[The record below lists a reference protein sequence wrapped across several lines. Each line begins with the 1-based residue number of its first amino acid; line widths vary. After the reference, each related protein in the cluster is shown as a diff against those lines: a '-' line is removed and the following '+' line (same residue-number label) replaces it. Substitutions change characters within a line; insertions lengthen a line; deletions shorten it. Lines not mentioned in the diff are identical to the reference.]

1 MSIVGLDDVD
11 IMVDQYG
18 QPAADKNGDFA
29 TISGDDC
36 WKQDLMLEAYTDE
49 GELFYEDAYG
59 AEAYGFGLPDFA
71 HMENDE
77 FAQTELS
84 QRIRGK
90 LAKRTYLDPA
100 KTTQNILFENGVYKN
115 RITVSKNN
123 GSDSYNMDISTDDVE
138 VEVET
143 E

>member
-1 MSIVGLDDVD
+1 MNIIGLDDTD
-11 IMVDQYG
+11 IMIDQDG
-18 QPAADKNGDFA
+18 QPVPDKNGDLS
-29 TISGDDC
+29 TVSGDEC
-36 WKQDLMLEAYTDE
+36 WKQDLRLEAHTDE
-49 GELFYEDAYG
+49 GELFYEDKYG
-59 AEAYGFGLPDFA
+59 NEAYGFGLPDFA

-100 KTTQNILFENGVYKN
+100 KTTQSISFSEGVYKN
-115 RITVSKNN
+115 HITVAKNN
-123 GSDSYNMDISTDDVE
+123 ESDSYNIDISTDE

-143 E
+143 G

>member
-11 IMVDQYG
+11 IMVNQDG
-18 QPAADKNGDFA
+18 QPVADKNGDLA
-29 TISGDDC
+29 TVSGDDC
-36 WKQDLMLEAYTDE
+36 WKQDLMLEAHTDE

-100 KTTQNILFENGVYKN
+100 KTTQNISFENGIYKN
-115 RITVSKNN
+115 RITVSKNDE
-123 GSDSYNMDISTDDVE
+123 SDSYNIDISTDE

>member
-1 MSIVGLDDVD
+1 MMVAGLDGMD
-11 IMVDQYG
+11 IMIGQDG
-18 QPAADKNGDFA
+18 QPVADKNGDLA
-29 TISGDDC
+29 TVSGDDC
-36 WKQDLMLEAYTDE
+36 WKQDLRLESHTDE

-71 HMENDE
+71 HLENDE
-77 FAQTELS
+77 FARTELS

-90 LAKRTYLDPA
+90 IAKRTYLDPA
-100 KTTQNILFENGVYKN
+100 KTVQDISFADGIYTN

-123 GSDSYNMDISTDDVE
+123 ESDSYNIDISTDE
-138 VEVET
+138 VEVES

>member
-1 MSIVGLDDVD
+1 MSIAGLNDTD
-11 IMVDQYG
+11 IKVDQHG
-18 QPAADKNGDFA
+18 QPVADKNGDFA
-29 TISGDDC
+29 TVSGDDC
-36 WKQDLMLEAYTDE
+36 WKQDLMLEAHTDE

-90 LAKRTYLDPA
+90 ISKRTYLDPA
-100 KTTQNILFENGVYKN
+100 KTTQNILFADGVYQN

-123 GSDSYNMDISTDDVE
+123 ESDTYNMDISTDE

>member
-1 MSIVGLDDVD
+1 MNIVGLDDTD
-11 IMVDQYG
+11 IMLDQDG
-18 QPAADKNGDFA
+18 QPVVAPDGDLA
-29 TISGDDC
+29 TVSGDTC
-36 WKQDLMLEAYTDE
+36 WKQDLRLEAHTDE
-49 GELFYEDAYG
+49 GELFYEDEYDS
-59 AEAYGFGLPDFA
+59 EAYGFGLTDFV

-100 KTTQNILFENGVYKN
+100 KTTQEILFENGVYKN
-115 RITVSKNN
+115 HITVAKN
-123 GSDSYNMDISTDDVE
+123 SESESYNIDLSTEE
-138 VEVET
+138 VEVQT